1 MNIIDLRK
9 EIIFFKEKLN
19 SLSNE
24 DFSWDHTEVLQFED
38 KKNYPLDFQIF
49 MEEIG
54 TVYASCE
61 FNEGYKILNLELPRA
76 VVKSD
81 FVNPHLFET
90 DSLDRIEING
100 ISVPAHN
107 IRLIATDVDM
117 QFYGFNTSKNPYEF
131 FSMWGVD
138 WAGESTVGISFWSW
152 FKKHMSDSIEYL

>member
-9 EIIFFKEKLN
+9 EIIFFREKLN

-24 DFSWDHTEVLQFED
+24 DFSWYHTKVLQFED

-61 FNEGYKILNLELPRA
+61 FNEGYTILNLELPRA

-81 FVNPHLFET
+81 FVNPHLFDA

-100 ISVPAHN
+100 ISVPTHN